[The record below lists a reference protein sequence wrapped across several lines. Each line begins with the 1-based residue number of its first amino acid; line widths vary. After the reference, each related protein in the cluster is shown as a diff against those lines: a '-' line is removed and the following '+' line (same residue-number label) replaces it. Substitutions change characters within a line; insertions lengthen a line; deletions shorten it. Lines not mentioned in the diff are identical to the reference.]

1 MNTSYE
7 QLIAP
12 RLLDSR
18 LKLHI
23 VLQFLIHAQLATSA
37 ATLSDRLRENP
48 WAVAEAL
55 AELADQ
61 NLLASALSQGKL
73 IYRLGFDRV
82 HLARLALLLEDF
94 NDPLKRDQI
103 HALVRSANRER
114 QFRAC
119 LANDDHLT
127 GQQIALGA

>member
-12 RLLDSR
+12 RLLDSP

-55 AELADQ
+55 AELAEQ
-61 NLLASALSQGKL
+61 NLLASGVSQGKL
-73 IYRLGFDRV
+73 IYRLGSDIL

-114 QFRAC
+114 KFQSWLDGEERAV
-119 LANDDHLT
+119 
-127 GQQIALGA
+127 GQQLALVA

>member
-18 LKLHI
+18 LKLHLL
-23 VLQFLIHAQLATSA
+23 LQFLIHSHLTTTA
-37 ATLSDRLRENP
+37 AMLSERLRENP

-55 AELADQ
+55 AELAEQ
-61 NLLASALSQGKL
+61 NLLTSAMIQGL
-73 IYRLGFDRV
+73 LMYRLGSDIM
-82 HLARLALLLEDF
+82 HLAGFERLVEDF

-103 HALVRSANRER
+103 HALVHTAYWER
-114 QFRAC
+114 QFHAWFT
-119 LANDDHLT
+119 ADDRT
-127 GQQIALGA
+127 VGWQM